1 MYISVID
8 PAHAWNLKVKN
19 KSSKSNHQ
27 RLKDRCMDV
36 DENNNGEASK
46 SWVLK
51 LHNGNT
57 IL

>member
-19 KSSKSNHQ
+19 KSGKSNHQ

-46 SWVLK
+46 S
-51 LHNGNT
+51 
-57 IL
+57 